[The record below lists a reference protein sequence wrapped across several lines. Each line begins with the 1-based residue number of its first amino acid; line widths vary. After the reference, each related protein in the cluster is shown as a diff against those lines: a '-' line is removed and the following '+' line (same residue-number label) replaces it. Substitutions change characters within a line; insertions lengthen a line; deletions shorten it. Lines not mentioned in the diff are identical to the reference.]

1 MNIQNAEQAWKQLNS
16 DKCIAESKLSWF
28 IQLAEAVNYLN
39 LCNFDTQQLKILIKD
54 KLNFK
59 DVIFELS
66 DQIKKLWCCR
76 HLIIMNFTHYI
87 NALRWYLYTMMIQNK
102 FESWISAV
110 HLLSAYKNSDI
121 LKRALQQLKIWCM
134 REWNLC
140 YMLTDDSA
148 AKQVT
153 VKKAFLKLKAKKQ
166 KVNHLLC
173 KVHSNCTLQRYT
185 ALLEN
190 YSLTAL

>member
-1 MNIQNAEQAWKQLNS
+1 
-16 DKCIAESKLSWF
+16 
-28 IQLAEAVNYLN
+28 VNYLN
-39 LCNFDTQQLKILIKD
+39 LCDFDTQWLKIPIRD

-76 HLIIMNFTHYI
+76 HLTIMNFTHCT

-110 HLLSAYKNSDI
+110 HLLFAHKNSDI
-121 LKRALQQLKIWCM
+121 LKRALQQLKTWCM

-166 KVNHLLC
+166 KVNHLLY
-173 KVHSNCTLQRYT
+173 KVHSNHILQRYA
-185 ALLEN
+185 ALLKN
-190 YSLTAL
+190 HSLTALQTAL